1 MKRWKDLLPFKR
13 STQIDGIRYGFGP
26 QRPQQVLLRFASL
39 RWKYPIQEARGI
51 ARICHDSPLSVG
63 DVIASKA
70 ARCKDLLPFKG
81 STQMA
86 SAGRSKA
93 GAGAVE
99 MKNLNASEE
108 ISNPR
113 YFQGSRLKVLR
124 CCRDLPQCHLL

>member
-1 MKRWKDLLPFKR
+1 MAAGAAEIRFFVENTQSKRREVLKRWKDLLPFKR

-39 RWKYPIQEARGI
+39 RWKYPIQEARSI

-86 SAGRSKA
+86 SARRLKA

-99 MKNLNASEE
+99 ASMPP
-108 ISNPR
+108 S
-113 YFQGSRLKVLR
+113 
-124 CCRDLPQCHLL
+124 LL